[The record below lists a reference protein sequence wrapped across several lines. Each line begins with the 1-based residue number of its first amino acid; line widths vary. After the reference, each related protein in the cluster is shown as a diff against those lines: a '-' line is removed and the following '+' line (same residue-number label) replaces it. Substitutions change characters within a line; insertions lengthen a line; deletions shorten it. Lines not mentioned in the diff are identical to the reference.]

1 MQAGITDDSVG
12 TINLLFKLDGGF
24 IDLEIHKRFLT
35 PLRSGWGIVDSWKAN
50 TECTN

>member
-12 TINLLFKLDGGF
+12 TINLLFKPDSGF
-24 IDLEIHKRFLT
+24 IDLEIHIPFLT
-35 PLRSGWGIVDSWKAN
+35 PLRSDWGIVDSWKAN